1 MAPIITTEDYYRVL
15 EVSQTATTELI
26 RKSYLRLALKYHPDR
41 NGSKEGFQLVCHS
54 PIATVVALMAAN

>member
-1 MAPIITTEDYYRVL
+1 MAPPITTEDYYRVL

-26 RKSYLRLALKYHPDR
+26 RKSYLRLALKHHPDR
-41 NGSKEGFQLVCHS
+41 NGSKEGFQFVCHS

>member
-1 MAPIITTEDYYRVL
+1 MAPPITTEDYYRVL

-26 RKSYLRLALKYHPDR
+26 RKSYLRLALKHHPDR
-41 NGSKEGFQLVCHS
+41 NGSKEGFQLVCRS